1 MKSTLDAKNRILQ
14 LGKDLSGSKSLFS
27 FHCGYTFGR
36 SPKYINFCH
45 LGEHLHWRGWLGLI
59 TVQIQVLEILLDA
72 EYPQGVM
79 HPLRL
84 FDRESPILST

>member
-1 MKSTLDAKNRILQ
+1 M
-14 LGKDLSGSKSLFS
+14 
-27 FHCGYTFGR
+27 
-36 SPKYINFCH
+36 
-45 LGEHLHWRGWLGLI
+45 GLI

-79 HPLRL
+79 HPPRM